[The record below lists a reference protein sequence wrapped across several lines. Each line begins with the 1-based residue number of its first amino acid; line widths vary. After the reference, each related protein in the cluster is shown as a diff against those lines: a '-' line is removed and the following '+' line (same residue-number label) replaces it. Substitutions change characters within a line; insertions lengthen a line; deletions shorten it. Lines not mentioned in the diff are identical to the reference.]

1 MYASLFKKGENLLSL
16 SKFFKMKLT
25 AVIENGE
32 NDWFV
37 GQIEEIP
44 AVISQGKSVE
54 ELKANLIDALNL
66 YLETQKGLTDK
77 EYEGKNITR
86 EELILA

>member
-1 MYASLFKKGENLLSL
+1 
-16 SKFFKMKLT
+16 MKLT
-25 AVIENGE
+25 AIIEKGENG
-32 NDWFV
+32 WLV

-44 AVISQGKSVE
+44 AVISQGKTTE

-66 YLETQKGLTDK
+66 YLETQKELTDQ